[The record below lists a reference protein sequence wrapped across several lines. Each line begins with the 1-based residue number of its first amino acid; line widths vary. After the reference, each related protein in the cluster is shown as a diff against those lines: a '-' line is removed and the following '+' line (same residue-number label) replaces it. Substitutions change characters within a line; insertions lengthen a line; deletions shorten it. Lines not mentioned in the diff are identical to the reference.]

1 MAEVSATPN
10 ASESAGDQH
19 LLSDGLARSLVRNS
33 GDGLVVIDRE
43 GRISYAS
50 PAAEEMLG
58 YAPGSV
64 RGLDAFDL
72 VHPEDQVTALEG
84 FESTVSAKDSRPLP
98 LLVRLRRADG
108 AWHQTEV
115 IGTNRLDDEHIEGVL
130 LSIRDVSASM
140 RTDAAL
146 RASEEQ
152 HRLIV
157 ELAREGIW
165 MVDADG
171 RTTFANRALAELLD
185 TTVADMLGRT
195 IDEFIAGMQDSRG
208 RRSADAE
215 VGSGEH
221 EVCLLTREGREI
233 WARINASPITDH
245 AKQNLGMV
253 ALVSDVTER
262 RMLEQS
268 LAMAARRDPL
278 TNLANRLELFERL
291 ASTLATPALVTV
303 LYIDLDGFKHVN
315 DSHGHGLGDELLRAA
330 ALRIR
335 AAVREVDLV
344 ARVGGDEFVIVTD
357 GIGDATAALGF
368 GRRICE
374 SLERPFTIGDTYL
387 RVGAC
392 IGVAFATGGDADA
405 VLAEADD
412 ALYRAKR
419 AETSRVEIAG
429 VPPAIAQRR

>member
-1 MAEVSATPN
+1 VTPEH
-10 ASESAGDQH
+10 AVAISEREPEAH
-19 LLSDGLARSLVRNS
+19 LLSDGLAQSLVRNS
-33 GDGLVVIDRE
+33 SDGLIVIDRQ

-50 PAAEEMLG
+50 PAAETMLG
-58 YAPGSV
+58 YAPGAA

-72 VHPEDQVTALEG
+72 VHPEDQVAALEG
-84 FESTVSAKDSRPLP
+84 FESTLSSKDSRPLP

-108 AWHQTEV
+108 TWHQTEV
-115 IGTNRLDDEHIEGVL
+115 IATNRLDDDHINGL
-130 LSIRDVSASM
+130 LVSMRDVSASM

-146 RASEEQ
+146 RASEQQ

-195 IDEFIAGMQDSRG
+195 VDEFIADTQDSR
-208 RRSADAE
+208 RRRAADAE

-221 EVCLLTREGREI
+221 EVCLITRQGREI

-245 AKQNLGMV
+245 AKRNLGMI

-262 RMLEQS
+262 RMLEKN

-278 TNLANRLELFERL
+278 TSLANRLELFERL
-291 ASTLATPALVTV
+291 SATLSTPELVTV

-335 AAVREVDLV
+335 AAVRDVDLV

-357 GIGDATAALGF
+357 GISDAAAALGF

-374 SLERPFTIGDTYL
+374 SLERPFTVGDTQL
-387 RVGAC
+387 EVGAS
-392 IGVAFATGGDADA
+392 IGIAFATGGDADT
-405 VLAEADD
+405 VLAEADQ

-419 AETSRVEIAG
+419 SDAGRVELALS
-429 VPPAIAQRR
+429 PRPRQCED